1 MAITSKYIFAASMD
15 VAPDKEALFNEVYDI
30 EHVPNLLSVPGVL
43 AAARIKGEAFAL
55 SIGGE
60 QKWIAHENPRYTAIY
75 EIDDPQVLISPA
87 WAVAGEAGRWPGQV
101 RPHTRNRRL
110 ALYKVLSVNSA
121 KQ

>member
-30 EHVPNLLSVPGVL
+30 EHVPNLLGVPGVL
-43 AAARIKGEAFAL
+43 AAARIKGEAFAV

-60 QKWIAHENPRYTAIY
+60 QKRIAHENPRYTTIY

-87 WAVAGEAGRWPGQV
+87 WAVAGEAGRWPSQV

-110 ALYKVLSVNSA
+110 ALYKVLG
-121 KQ
+121 

>member
-15 VAPDKEALFNEVYDI
+15 VASDKEALFNEVYDI
-30 EHVPNLLSVPGVL
+30 EHVPNLLSVPGVR
-43 AAARIKGEAFAL
+43 AAARFRGEAFAL

-60 QKWIAHENPRYTAIY
+60 QKWIAHENPHYTAIY
-75 EIDDPQVLISPA
+75 EIDDPQVLISRA

-110 ALYKVLSVNSA
+110 ALYKVLSASST
-121 KQ
+121 KR

>member
-1 MAITSKYIFAASMD
+1 MPYSTKYVLIVSMD
-15 VAPDKEALFNEVYDI
+15 VEPEKEALFNEVYDI

-75 EIDDPQVLISPA
+75 EIDNPEVLISRP
-87 WAVAGEAGRWPGQV
+87 WAEAGEAGRWPGQV

-110 ALYKVLSVNSA
+110 ALYKVLSVGSA
-121 KQ
+121 KR

>member
-15 VAPDKEALFNEVYDI
+15 VVPDKEALFNEIYDI

-43 AAARIKGEAFAL
+43 AAARFRGEAFAL

-60 QKWIAHENPRYTAIY
+60 QKWITHGNPRYTAIY
-75 EIDDPQVLISPA
+75 EIDNPEVLISRA

-110 ALYKVLSVNSA
+110 ALYKVLG
-121 KQ
+121 

>member
-30 EHVPNLLSVPGVL
+30 EHVPNLLGVPGVRS
-43 AAARIKGEAFAL
+43 AARFRGEAFAL

-60 QKWIAHENPRYTAIY
+60 QTWIAHENPRYTAIY
-75 EIDDPQVLISPA
+75 EIDNPEVLISRA

-110 ALYKVLSVNSA
+110 ALYKVLSVGSA
-121 KQ
+121 KR